1 MSHMTAS
8 SPTPA
13 ERARKAHVT
22 ILRALQEPGRQVA
35 LATAMG
41 VSESTVSRFKS
52 DHLEQLCAVIS
63 HLGLKVVP
71 TEFQC
76 VDQKTFAA
84 FQILWER
91 AMSQTSAAKLIF
103 EDSE

>member
-1 MSHMTAS
+1 MTAS
-8 SPTPA
+8 SPTPI

-52 DHLEQLCAVIS
+52 EQLEQFCSFIA

-71 TEFQC
+71 NEFQC

-84 FQILWER
+84 FQVLWER

-103 EDSE
+103 EDAD

>member
-1 MSHMTAS
+1 MSAV

-41 VSESTVSRFKS
+41 ISESTVSRFKT
-52 DHLEQLCAVIS
+52 DQLEQLCTLIS

-71 TEFQC
+71 SEYQC

-103 EDSE
+103 EDAD